1 MSSLLIYQVVPDAT
15 GHCFWFTSQDV
26 SLPTETSQAKQK
38 ARKQAIRRPCLC
50 RRTEYLGRTLDSLAN
65 LPGLD
70 KVTVYVSQDGHDIAV
85 GDLVQQYGQGSLAPP
100 RTSFFDH
107 WQRDRVPQL
116 GPDQARHAKLAC
128 VSAYISF

>member
-1 MSSLLIYQVVPDAT
+1 M
-15 GHCFWFTSQDV
+15 C
-26 SLPTETSQAKQK
+26 
-38 ARKQAIRRPCLC
+38 C
-50 RRTEYLGRTLDSLAN
+50 RTEYLGQTLDSLSS
-65 LPGLD
+65 LSGLD

-116 GPDQARHAKLAC
+116 GPNQARHAKLAPAILLTPGPALPC
-128 VSAYISF
+128 PDAFSAHITALSAQT